1 MKEYKIKPEFYDRWG
16 AYEGND
22 TVTEDRLIELAAEWE
37 MTVED
42 LLGQVE

>member
-1 MKEYKIKPEFYDRWG
+1 MKEYKIKPEFYDLWG

-22 TVTEDRLIELAAEWE
+22 TVTEDRLIELAEEWE

-42 LLGQVE
+42 LLEQVE